1 MKSIFKSKSTKIVIT
16 LLFCIITIFFLSTIA
31 YSAFSST
38 MNITG
43 LAHSRVEADTR
54 ITNFTVDEI
63 VNATSSYEEFGKD
76 HISTSISSTGTE
88 CTEETTD
95 IICSYHYS
103 GKIFSNTSTIIGG
116 NTMPNY
122 AGTGTMS
129 GNNGN
134 RYAKITLLELK

>member
-63 VNATSSYEEFGKD
+63 VNATSSYE
-76 HISTSISSTGTE
+76 
-88 CTEETTD
+88 
-95 IICSYHYS
+95 
-103 GKIFSNTSTIIGG
+103 
-116 NTMPNY
+116 
-122 AGTGTMS
+122 
-129 GNNGN
+129 
-134 RYAKITLLELK
+134 